1 MEDIIIL
8 GCGPA
13 AYMAAVYNH
22 TANLKTLIVEEET
35 IDTFTFTSHD
45 KVVGVL
51 NVSSPQDLIG
61 RMQKQADKFKIKRI
75 RAKVQEISICD
86 GIHVATTD
94 GVFKSKCVIIED
106 CCIFERLFGEKAEVK
121 KLEKKGVFACGKIT
135 EVDKEAIILIGS
147 GCIAAFKAKDFLD

>member
-35 IDTFTFTSHD
+35 EDTFTFTSHD
-45 KVVGVL
+45 KVVGVM
-51 NVSSPQDLIG
+51 NVSSPQDLIS

-75 RAKVQEISICD
+75 STKVHKISTCD
-86 GIHVATTD
+86 GICVVTMS
-94 GVFKSKCVIIED
+94 GVFKSRCLIIED
-106 CCIFERLFGEKAEVK
+106 RCIFERLFGKNAEVK
-121 KLEKKGVFACGKIT
+121 ELEKKGVFVCGKIAEADT
-135 EVDKEAIILIGS
+135 EAIILIGS
-147 GCIAAFKAKDFLD
+147 GCMAAFKAKDFLD